1 MMRNI
6 YTELKK
12 LFTAPGV
19 YICIAATVVL
29 LFSAQV
35 YTDHATQDR
44 YSAISAAISFDREYC
59 LREIS
64 LCSIAVMQS
73 ARGGWLTL
81 FVPIITAFCFVP
93 SICSQRDA
101 NAVRFQIFRSSKLK
115 FSLSQYFSGIFSAGF
130 ATAAGYAVFCTAAAI
145 LFPSPSE
152 YGEFEAQ
159 MIMGSGFSFPLALL
173 GMWLYGIFWS
183 IPAMFCTS
191 FLRNKYLIM
200 CIPFFVKYGI
210 TQLFQRL
217 TQEAFADYENI
228 NYDLLNFTDTV
239 RPEALIYVDTDQN
252 RWWILLVF
260 GAISVLFLTGYLI
273 IQRAWGDSG
282 A

>member
-1 MMRNI
+1 MRNI
-6 YTELKK
+6 YTEFRK
-12 LFTAPGV
+12 LLTAPGF
-19 YICIAATVVL
+19 YSCIFAAAI
-29 LFSAQV
+29 LFFAAQV
-35 YTDHATQDR
+35 YIDHATDNR
-44 YSAISAAISFDREYC
+44 YSVIQAVMEFDKEYC
-59 LREIS
+59 LQHYE
-64 LCSIAVMQS
+64 LCSIMVMQA

-101 NAVRFQIFRSSKLK
+101 NAVRFQIFRSTKLK
-115 FSLSQYFSGIFSAGF
+115 FSLSQFFSGIISAGF
-130 ATAAGYAVFCTAAAI
+130 ATAAGYAIFCGVTVF
-145 LFPSPSE
+145 LFPSLSE

-159 MIMGSGFSFPLALL
+159 MIMGSGFSFPSALL
-173 GMWLYGIFWS
+173 GIWLYGAFWS

-191 FLRNKYLIM
+191 ILRNKYLII
-200 CIPFFVKYGI
+200 CIPFFVKYGL

-217 TQEAFADYENI
+217 TQEALADYENI

-239 RPEALIYVDTDQN
+239 RPEALIYVDTAPN

-260 GAISVLFLTGYLI
+260 STISVLFLTGYLI
-273 IQRAWGDSG
+273 IQRAWGDPG